1 MIDLIQ
7 AIGDNLKSQNMM
19 ISTAESLSG
28 GLLSSKFCEIPG
40 SSEWFA
46 GGMVCYQNEIKEM
59 LGVEKSFIETHG
71 VVNCKTAYALA
82 KNIAL
87 KFNTEIGVSL
97 TGIAGPSTDSK
108 NTPIGTVHIGFYSE
122 KDSECRK
129 FSFDGTRNQIREK
142 SVKEAINMILSK
154 IK

>member
-1 MIDLIQ
+1 MIDLVQ
-7 AIGDNLKSQNMM
+7 EIGDNLKSQNMM
-19 ISTAESLSG
+19 ISTAESLTG
-28 GLLSSKFCEIPG
+28 GLLSSQFCEISG

-46 GGMVCYQNEIKEM
+46 GGIVCYQDEIKEM
-59 LGVEKSFIETHG
+59 LGVEKSFMETNG
-71 VVNCKTAYALA
+71 AVNCKTAYTLA

-108 NTPIGTVHIGFYSE
+108 NTPVGTVHIGFYSE
-122 KDSECRK
+122 KDSECKK
-129 FSFDGTRNQIREK
+129 FCFNGTRNQIRKK
-142 SVKEAINMILSK
+142 SVQEAMNMILNK